1 MKQEEYNINR
11 ELLRHFRYKGNELH
25 SVVVVIQNGEITQ
38 LKILPLRSINPVE
51 MEKVIR
57 WTYGKR
63 Y

>member
-57 WTYGKR
+57 
-63 Y
+63 